1 MDTSPDS
8 DGDDAKVAE
17 HSHRWQPPKA
27 NGLTASASENQQHT
41 PSAAP
46 EHDNREFQQ
55 THAAEAARHQVTR
68 HEAGTGAMAS
78 LESSGERTTG
88 RRHRANADPAAA
100 GVAEEGLKN
109 WGGRRAQ
116 VPQAPLPGTSP
127 EPPPEGSVHHQ
138 HQEPLRPRQSTL
150 KRSKRGPDHSA
161 TVARSTGPQS
171 IQRPRRASAEA
182 SASASRRLAAEA
194 IEDEQELSRKQ
205 AKANARLDAERE
217 RGAQL
222 SLWLDRSWRAASQ
235 LRIDNF
241 SPQPTS
247 LIRNPYVVAGS
258 LATDLESVAHSL
270 ALSAHAAFDSFES
283 YPGTAHQVFIS
294 WFDLCWFVS
303 PEAAVQSGPAGFAQ
317 LLVALERAGVAA
329 RSQVLREPTR
339 PAAEC
344 ARPPQPKMLQPRLA
358 PSSST
363 ASSSSPPSP
372 PPSPP
377 SSKSPRVDA
386 RRKGPWTPEE
396 SVELIDWLA
405 HV

>member
-8 DGDDAKVAE
+8 DGDDVKVAK
-17 HSHRWQPPKA
+17 HSHCWQPPKA
-27 NGLTASASENQQHT
+27 NGFTASASKNKQHM

-46 EHDNREFQQ
+46 EHDNHEFQQ
-55 THAAEAARHQVTR
+55 THAAEAARHQAAR
-68 HEAGTGAMAS
+68 HEVWTGAMAS
-78 LESSGERTTG
+78 MESPGQRTTG
-88 RRHRANADPAAA
+88 RRHSANADPAAA

-116 VPQAPLPGTSP
+116 VPQAPSPGASP
-127 EPPPEGSVHHQ
+127 EPSPEGSVHHQ
-138 HQEPLRPRQSTL
+138 HQEPLRPRQPT
-150 KRSKRGPDHSA
+150 KHSKRGPRHRCA
-161 TVARSTGPQS
+161 TGARSTGPQS
-171 IQRPRRASAEA
+171 KQRPRRASAEA
-182 SASASRRLAAEA
+182 SASRRLAAEA
-194 IEDEQELSRKQ
+194 IADEQELGMKQ
-205 AKANARLDAERE
+205 AKEKARLDAERE

-222 SLWLDRSWRAASQ
+222 GLWLGRSYAAPQ
-235 LRIDNF
+235 LRFDNF

-247 LIRNPYVVAGS
+247 LIRNPYVVASS
-258 LATDLESVAHSL
+258 LATDLESVAQSL
-270 ALSAHAAFDSFES
+270 AHSAHTAFDSFES
-283 YPGTAHQVFIS
+283 HPGTAHQVFIS

-303 PEAAVQSGPAGFAQ
+303 PEAAVQTGPAGFAQ

-329 RSQVLREPTR
+329 RSRVVREPTR

-344 ARPPQPKMLQPRLA
+344 AAPAEPKMLQPRLA

-363 ASSSSPPSP
+363 ASSSSSPPSP

-377 SSKSPRVDA
+377 SFKSPRVDLM
-386 RRKGPWTPEE
+386 REGPWTPEE

>member
-8 DGDDAKVAE
+8 DGDDAKVAK

-27 NGLTASASENQQHT
+27 NGLTARASETNKHT
-41 PSAAP
+41 PSVAP
-46 EHDNREFQQ
+46 EHDNHEFQQ
-55 THAAEAARHQVTR
+55 THAAEAARHEVAQ
-68 HEAGTGAMAS
+68 HEAATGAMAS
-78 LESSGERTTG
+78 LEASGKRTTG
-88 RRHRANADPAAA
+88 RHRRANAAPAAA

-109 WGGRRAQ
+109 RGGRRKQ
-116 VPQAPLPGTSP
+116 VPQAPSPGVSP
-127 EPPPEGSVHHQ
+127 DPPEGTVHHQ
-138 HQEPLRPRQSTL
+138 HQEPLRPRQPT
-150 KRSKRGPDHSA
+150 KHSKRGPDHCA
-161 TVARSTGPQS
+161 TAARSTGPQS
-171 IQRPRRASAEA
+171 TQRPRRASAEA

-194 IEDEQELSRKQ
+194 IEEEQELSRKQ

-222 SLWLDRSWRAASQ
+222 GLWLGRSWCAAPQ
-235 LRIDNF
+235 LRFDNF
-241 SPQPTS
+241 SSQPTS
-247 LIRNPYVVAGS
+247 LLRNPYVVAGS
-258 LATDLESVAHSL
+258 LATDLDFVADSL
-270 ALSAHAAFDSFES
+270 ALSAHTAFDSFES
-283 YPGTAHQVFIS
+283 NPGTAHQVFIS

-329 RSQVLREPTR
+329 RSRVVREPTR
-339 PAAEC
+339 PAFEFTA
-344 ARPPQPKMLQPRLA
+344 PPQPKMMQPRLA

-377 SSKSPRVDA
+377 SSKSTPVAA
-386 RRKGPWTPEE
+386 RREGPWTPDE